1 MKFMQTSKIFVLAL
15 IVSLAGCAQYEWRS
29 KTKNQS
35 SFDGDRYNCIRQ
47 AAQTYPAI
55 MQQIAYGTA
64 IQTPTQTTCVT
75 AGDQVS
81 CTTTPGQYTPPP
93 TSMVDVNEGNRTQAY
108 NACMTANGWE
118 LRELVK

>member
-1 MKFMQTSKIFVLAL
+1 MKLALTSKIFLSGL
-15 IVSLAGCAQYEWRS
+15 IASLTGCAQYEWHS
-29 KTKNQS
+29 ATKSQS
-35 SFDGDRYNCIRQ
+35 SFDGDRYKCMQQ

-55 MQQIAYGTA
+55 MQQVTYGTA

-75 AGDQVS
+75 TGDHVT
-81 CTTTPGQYTPPP
+81 CTTTPGQYNPPP
-93 TSMVDVNEGNRTQAY
+93 PSVIDLNEGNRTQAY

>member
-15 IVSLAGCAQYEWRS
+15 ISSLAGCAHYEWYS

-35 SFDGDRYNCIRQ
+35 SFDGDRYKCIQQ

-55 MQQIAYGTA
+55 MQQVTYGTP

-75 AGDQVS
+75 TGDHVT

-93 TSMVDVNEGNRTQAY
+93 PSVVDLNEGNRTQAY
-108 NACMTANGWE
+108 NACMTASGWE
-118 LRELVK
+118 LREVVK